1 MHGRSGSDIG
11 IASILLSI
19 IAIGLAVV
27 GIASAGGG
35 GGSSSPGVPLGTW
48 TSMPSAATELM
59 GNTSYRGILIP
70 TSSAST
76 LTGIQAGIA
85 VNCITA
91 SNTVGANLQL
101 QYALYSFI
109 TDTNTT
115 NFQSIGLAQ
124 VFIDGVTANSC
135 VNNTIVS
142 DIGSV
147 LNVTTAGL
155 GYVFRVMGSGGG
167 GSGDNPRFSS
177 ITVLVSQLITR
188 IYMPIALSI
197 TVNGFSG
204 RMYANVLVQIAVT
217 ANFQYVATNN
227 GVQTDSGSGSC
238 TIAVGTNNCS
248 AAITFPL
255 AFATVPNVVMTSTS
269 PGGSNGL
276 PIGTIS
282 LLTTQTLTV

>member
-1 MHGRSGSDIG
+1 MAQPKSIAG
-11 IASILLSI
+11 IILLFI
-19 IAIGLAVV
+19 IIVGDIVTGAVSSH
-27 GIASAGGG
+27 IP
-35 GGSSSPGVPLGTW
+35 GGSSGIGVPLGTW
-48 TSMPSAATELM
+48 TNMPSSPTELM

-70 TSSAST
+70 TSGGTT
-76 LTGIQAGIA
+76 LTGIQAGLA
-85 VNCITA
+85 VNCITV

-124 VFIDGVTANSC
+124 VYIDGVTANSC
-135 VNNTIVS
+135 VNNSIVS

-167 GSGDNPRFSS
+167 GAGDNPRLSS

-188 IYMPIALSI
+188 IYMPIPLSI

-204 RMYANVLVQIAVT
+204 RMYANVLVQVAIT

-227 GVQTDSGSGSC
+227 GVQTDSGSGTC
-238 TIAVGTNNCS
+238 TIAIGANNCS

-282 LLTTQTLTV
+282 LLSAQTLTV

>member
-1 MHGRSGSDIG
+1 MAQPKSIAG
-11 IASILLSI
+11 IILLFI
-19 IAIGLAVV
+19 IIVGDIVTGAVSSH
-27 GIASAGGG
+27 IP
-35 GGSSSPGVPLGTW
+35 GGSSGIGVPLGTW
-48 TSMPSAATELM
+48 TNMPSSPTELM

-70 TSSAST
+70 TSGGTT
-76 LTGIQAGIA
+76 LTGIQAGLA
-85 VNCITA
+85 VNCITV

-124 VFIDGVTANSC
+124 VYIDGVTANSC
-135 VNNTIVS
+135 VNNSIVS

-167 GSGDNPRFSS
+167 GAGDNPRLSS

-188 IYMPIALSI
+188 IYMPIPLSI

-204 RMYANVLVQIAVT
+204 RMYANVLVQVAIT

-227 GVQTDSGSGSC
+227 GVQTDSGSGTC
-238 TIAVGTNNCS
+238 TIAIGANNCS

-255 AFATVPNVVMTSTS
+255 AFATVPNVVMTSTT
-269 PGGSNGL
+269 PGGSNGI

-282 LLTTQTLTV
+282 LLSAQTLTV

>member
-1 MHGRSGSDIG
+1 MAQPKSIAG
-11 IASILLSI
+11 IILLFI
-19 IAIGLAVV
+19 IIVGDIVTGAVSSHV
-27 GIASAGGG
+27 P
-35 GGSSSPGVPLGTW
+35 GGSSGIGVPLGTW
-48 TSMPSAATELM
+48 TNMPSSPTELM

-70 TSSAST
+70 TSGGTT
-76 LTGIQAGIA
+76 LTGIQAGLA
-85 VNCITA
+85 VNCITV

-124 VFIDGVTANSC
+124 VYIDGVTANSC
-135 VNNTIVS
+135 VNNSIVS

-167 GSGDNPRFSS
+167 GVGDNPRLSS

-188 IYMPIALSI
+188 IYMPIPLSI

-204 RMYANVLVQIAVT
+204 RMYANVLVQVAIT

-227 GVQTDSGSGSC
+227 GVQTDSGSGTC
-238 TIAVGTNNCS
+238 TIAIGANNCS

-255 AFATVPNVVMTSTS
+255 AFATVPNVVMTSTT
-269 PGGSNGL
+269 PGGSNGI

-282 LLTTQTLTV
+282 LLSAQTLTV